1 MCVIHITRT
10 VSFAI
15 FTGRTRALIPIR
27 IDRSIGIF
35 AGAGAFASRRFA
47 SLRGASRRFA
57 ALRGASRRFAAL
69 CRSVTQQLP
78 TCVACWRCTGESV
91 LPSALWTRVK
101 KRGATQTVLRELALG
116 EVGILATRTFACTCK
131 RMHGAQ
137 SCPERIGLSALTLRA
152 IRAEVFA
159 LKIGDGSRL
168 RFVAKDLRVSM
179 TPLPSVPVRL
189 YSSQRASTFHYKIA
203 GDFVCAS
210 TYIEVMCISEHT
222 LQNART
228 LASHRNINLR

>member
-35 AGAGAFASRRFA
+35 AGAGAFAS
-47 SLRGASRRFA
+47 LRVASRRFA

-69 CRSVTQQLP
+69 
-78 TCVACWRCTGESV
+78 
-91 LPSALWTRVK
+91 
-101 KRGATQTVLRELALG
+101 
-116 EVGILATRTFACTCK
+116 
-131 RMHGAQ
+131 
-137 SCPERIGLSALTLRA
+137 
-152 IRAEVFA
+152 
-159 LKIGDGSRL
+159 
-168 RFVAKDLRVSM
+168 RVSM
-179 TPLPSVPVRL
+179 TPLPSV
-189 YSSQRASTFHYKIA
+189 SSQQSSTCHYKIA